1 MPGRSSNFCLGP
13 YHPALPEPIWY
24 RLQLEG
30 EAIRSV
36 EITTGYCSR
45 NVETLLTQ
53 RSYQEGL
60 KLAERL
66 CGNAAHH
73 HRLAFCLVLE
83 QLAGI
88 EVPPRARV
96 LRSLFCEIERVLSH
110 LAWAAHLA
118 HVADL
123 PRAYY
128 RSIELRERLLEAL
141 EQVTGQRLLW
151 GLPIPGGVAFEPELE
166 PLVEAFGSIRPDL
179 DQLKQ
184 QIAGDQHLQRHTR
197 GLAPLTSDQVSEA
210 GLTGPVAAFAP
221 NDAFQR
227 IAKRLGEI
235 LDGVKIAARLL
246 ERLPEGALAKPFPD
260 QLPAGEA
267 KASVEGPQGQETWQ
281 IRCDGSDRPAEVKI
295 TTASQRNLAAAP
307 LALTGQRLSDAL
319 LILASLDICVAC
331 VDK

>member
-66 CGNAAHH
+66 CGSAAHH

-96 LRSLFCEIERVLSH
+96 LRSLFCEIERILSH
-110 LAWAAHLA
+110 LAWAAQLA

-141 EQVTGQRLLW
+141 ERSTGQRLLW
-151 GLPIPGGVAFEPELE
+151 GLPIPGGVDSAPELQ
-166 PLVEAFGSIRPDL
+166 PLVEAFEDIKPDL
-179 DQLKQ
+179 EGLKQ
-184 QIAGDQHLQRHTR
+184 QIAGDRHLQRRAR
-197 GLAPLTSDQVSEA
+197 GLAPLISEQASEA
-210 GLTGPVAAFAP
+210 GLTGPVARAP
-221 NDAFQR
+221 NDTY
-227 IAKRLGEI
+227 
-235 LDGVKIAARLL
+235 
-246 ERLPEGALAKPFPD
+246 ERLALRLDEMCAGVDTIGHLLANIPEGPLAAPFPG
-260 QLPAGEA
+260 QIPAGEA
-267 KASVEGPQGQETWQ
+267 EASVEGPQGRETWQ
-281 IRCDGSDRPAEVKI
+281 IHSDGSDRPTAVKI
-295 TTASQRNLAAAP
+295 TTASERNLPAVP
-307 LALTGQRLSDAL
+307 LALNRQQLRDAL